1 LKPISVAPKNVG
13 PEDARVRGY
22 LLVDFKEAFERYLAP
37 EEASQPPIRPER
49 DEIRTSEI
57 SQPHSPE
64 SGCAVEKCEKPNN
77 DGRLGGC
84 AVAKG
89 ATCKKAR
96 TQVYEVL
103 GAASPSERCTLCGN
117 GGPARIKHG
126 GRVNLWHPGC
136 ADRYVA
142 ALADPPVKV
151 PVLRPDSLDEHGA
164 ARSARP
170 QSRGEPGLGD
180 RTIRGLGDEYTER
193 AYANAQANGGD
204 TRTAELDAWLR
215 QRLADEGVRPEH
227 IEIEFERVMQVV
239 FAV

>member
-1 LKPISVAPKNVG
+1 MKSLRSPILRITP
-13 PEDARVRGY
+13 
-22 LLVDFKEAFERYLAP
+22 
-37 EEASQPPIRPER
+37 
-49 DEIRTSEI
+49 TS
-57 SQPHSPE
+57 S
-64 SGCAVEKCEKPNN
+64 
-77 DGRLGGC
+77 
-84 AVAKG
+84 
-89 ATCKKAR
+89 
-96 TQVYEVL
+96 
-103 GAASPSERCTLCGN
+103 LCGPIWSSAAW
-117 GGPARIKHG
+117 GECP
-126 GRVNLWHPGC
+126 C
-136 ADRYVA
+136 A
-142 ALADPPVKV
+142 
-151 PVLRPDSLDEHGA
+151 HGA